1 VTNIFSSLDL
11 ELPPGVRLGVRS
23 IFDVG
28 APGGLDATMFLIL
41 VGVQSSSVRTAAR
54 RLGKKSTAAMV
65 KFKILENNMEL

>member
-23 IFDVG
+23 IFDAR

-41 VGVQSSSVRTAAR
+41 VGVQNPLVRTAAE
-54 RLGKKSTAAMV
+54 GW
-65 KFKILENNMEL
+65 E